1 MERKRGLRDIIFVAV
16 LLLAS
21 IFFFEKIKDDIYAI
35 THLSYHLKG
44 NFDLPLLTWQHV
56 TMSFWSCLLSI
67 IIGMA
72 LGIFCLTGLG
82 DDFRPII
89 EKIVAAC
96 QALPTIG
103 LLAILLPILGFGLL
117 PGIIVLV
124 ICGTMPIVF
133 STIAG
138 IENIPEQMIEIGIG
152 LGMTKAEIFLKIKL
166 PLAFPVILS
175 GVRTASIIIIGSA
188 TLTAI
193 TGAGGLGLP
202 IFRAGFR
209 GFDPIMLLEGAIPVT
224 LLAMLVD
231 RVFAYCE
238 IRFTTRF
245 EVQ

>member
-1 MERKRGLRDIIFVAV
+1 MERKKGLRDMVVVAI

-21 IFFFEKIKDDIYAI
+21 IFLFEKCKEYIYAV
-35 THLSYHLKG
+35 TNLSYHVQG
-44 NFDLPLLTWQHV
+44 EFDLPLLTWQHI

-67 IIGMA
+67 IIGMV
-72 LGIFCLTGLG
+72 LGIFSLTRLG
-82 DDFRPII
+82 SEFRPII
-89 EKIVAAC
+89 EKMVAAS

-103 LLAILLPILGFGLL
+103 LLAILIPILGFGLL

-133 STIAG
+133 STITG
-138 IENIPEQMIEIGIG
+138 IENVPEQMIEIGKG
-152 LGMTKAEIFLKIKL
+152 LGMTKGEVLLKIQL

-175 GVRTASIIIIGSA
+175 GLRTSSIIIIGSA

-209 GFDPIMLLEGAIPVT
+209 GFDPIMLIEGAIPVT

-231 RVFAYCE
+231 KVFAYCE
-238 IRFTTRF
+238 IRFKTRF
-245 EVQ
+245 EG